1 MSLMGSLY
9 IGASGLQT
17 SNNALNTTAHNM
29 SNIDTTGYVRQQVQ
43 QGTRI
48 YKTIS
53 TSGASISYTQTGL
66 GVNYINVKQV
76 RDQFLDKNYR
86 RESGRSAFYDTWTAT
101 VEEVEDLFQELE
113 GEAFGDSIEN
123 LWKSIQELSK
133 HPENSVNQ
141 GAFVQRCN
149 EFISRAKA
157 VYTGLCEYQDNLNY
171 KIAREVDT
179 MNAYA
184 ERISELN
191 KEILKIES
199 GKVERANDL
208 RDERNQLIDELSAMA
223 NIDCKEDVF
232 GNAIIKLEGYQF
244 VKDDSYNKIE
254 LFAEPDTGFYTPFW
268 SHLVE
273 HDETGKLMVN
283 SLDDIKKASAEVFRM
298 DQEISTATN
307 TDIGSLKAMMFARG
321 DHRATYEDL
330 DPDIYDSKTSQSILM
345 NVQAEFDQL
354 INKVTVGINQ
364 IFADAAAKATA
375 EQGAG
380 STYMRDT
387 NITNPDGT
395 HPAYKIFDTIT
406 GSPTFTIDNLTI
418 NSVIKQAP
426 SLLGM
431 VKEDGKI
438 DQETADALK
447 AIFEKSEIVKRDAD
461 GNPIQKKDAAN
472 NLVYDENGKPVYETD
487 PLTLNPNVKT
497 ATNFIN
503 YYNNLIIQVGNTGD
517 VLRGISENQQ
527 ITVDNTYAAREQVHG
542 VSSDEELS
550 NMIMFQNAYNASSRY
565 INVISELL
573 EHIINTMGR

>member
-17 SNNALNTTAHNM
+17 SQNALNTTAHNM
-29 SNIDTTGYVRQQVQ
+29 SNIDTVGFVRQQVQ
-43 QGTRI
+43 QATRI

-53 TSGASISYTQTGL
+53 TSASAISYTQTGL
-66 GVNYINVKQV
+66 GVNYTNVKQI
-76 RDQFLDKNYR
+76 RDYFLDRTYR

-141 GAFVQRCN
+141 GAFVQRCS
-149 EFISRAKA
+149 EFISRAKS

-171 KIAREVDT
+171 KIAREVET

-184 ERISELN
+184 QRISELN

-199 GKVERANDL
+199 GKVEHANDL
-208 RDERNQLIDELSAMA
+208 KDERNQLIDELAAMA
-223 NIDCKEDVF
+223 NIDCKEDVL
-232 GNAIIKLEGYQF
+232 GNAIIKLEGKEF

-254 LFAEPDTGFYTPFW
+254 LFEDPATGFYTPFW

-273 HDETGKLMVN
+273 HDNTGKLMAD
-283 SLDDIKKASAEVFRM
+283 SLDDIQGAELFRV
-298 DQEISTATN
+298 DQEISTAAN
-307 TDIGSLKAMMFARG
+307 TDIGALKAMIFARG

-330 DPDIYDSKTSQSILM
+330 DPAVYDSKTSASILM

-354 INKVTVGINQ
+354 INKVAEGINQ
-364 IFADAAAKATA
+364 IFADAAQRATD
-375 EQGAG
+375 EQGPG

-395 HPAYKIFDTIT
+395 HPPYKIFDTVT
-406 GSPTFTIDNLTI
+406 GSTTFTIENLTI

-431 VKEDGKI
+431 VKEDAKI

-447 AIFEKSEIVKRDAD
+447 ELFETES
-461 GNPIQKKDAAN
+461 
-472 NLVYDENGKPVYETD
+472 
-487 PLTLNPNVKT
+487 LTLNPNVKT
-497 ATNFIN
+497 PANFIN

-527 ITVDNTYAAREQVHG
+527 LTVDNTYAAREQVHG

>member
-17 SNNALNTTAHNM
+17 SQNALNTTAHNM
-29 SNIDTTGYVRQQVQ
+29 SNIDTTGFVRQQVQ

-53 TSGASISYTQTGL
+53 TSGAAIAYTQTGL
-66 GVNYINVKQV
+66 GVNYTNVKQI
-76 RDQFLDKNYR
+76 RDYFLDRTYR

-113 GEAFGDSIEN
+113 GEAFGDSIGN

-141 GAFVQRCN
+141 GAFVQRCS
-149 EFISRAKA
+149 EFISRAKS

-184 ERISELN
+184 QRISELN

-199 GKVERANDL
+199 GKVEHANDL
-208 RDERNQLIDELSAMA
+208 KDERNQLIDELAAMA
-223 NIDCKEDVF
+223 NIECKEDAL
-232 GNAIIKLEGYQF
+232 GNAIIKLEGREF

-254 LFAEPDTGFYTPFW
+254 LFADPATGFYTPFW

-273 HDETGKLMVN
+273 HDNTGKLIAD
-283 SLDDIKKASAEVFRM
+283 SLEDIQKAGAELFRM

-307 TDIGSLKAMMFARG
+307 TDIGALKAMIFARG

-330 DPDIYDSKTSQSILM
+330 DPKIYDSKTSQSILM

-354 INKVTVGINQ
+354 INKVTEGINQ
-364 IFADAAAKATA
+364 IFADTAQRATD
-375 EQGAG
+375 EQGTG

-395 HPAYKIFDTIT
+395 HPPYKIFDTVT
-406 GSPTFTIDNLTI
+406 GSTTFTIDNLTI

-447 AIFEKSEIVKRDAD
+447 DLFDKSEVIKRDED
-461 GNPIQKKDAAN
+461 GKPIQKKDAAGN
-472 NLVYDENGKPVYETD
+472 PVFDENGKPVYETD

-497 ATNFIN
+497 PTNFIN

-527 ITVDNTYAAREQVHG
+527 LTVDSTYAAREQVHG